1 MLNYPSYRYDDNFVL
16 KVPLLLWL
24 TLLYGVRHVF
34 IVSATRMMPLDVF
47 DTPWIYMQSSALFL
61 LTDAVA
67 ALLLFATGHRV
78 PTGSNFMRQV
88 WKLGRWLLAGAFGA
102 AIALFVYLNRETI
115 TDPGDMHFLEAILVV
130 AVDLAFIA
138 YLLGSRLVTDVF
150 RDFPAP
156 APKP

>member
-1 MLNYPSYRYDDNFVL
+1 MLNYPSYRYDDNFAL
-16 KVPLLLWL
+16 KVPPLLWL

-34 IVSATRMMPLDVF
+34 IVAAARMMPLDVF
-47 DTPWIYMQSSALFL
+47 GTRWIYMQSSALFL
-61 LTDAVA
+61 ATDAVA

-78 PTGSNFMRQV
+78 PTGSNFMRQL
-88 WKLGRWLLAGAFGA
+88 WKRGRWLLTGAFGA

-115 TDPGDMHFLEAILVV
+115 TDPDDLHFLDAVLVV
-130 AVDLAFIA
+130 AVDLVFVA
-138 YLLGSRLVTDVF
+138 YLLGSQLVRDVF